1 MERLYRKLE
10 EYSRSDYYPFH
21 MPGHKRNAESV
32 RGDFPFERDITEIEG
47 FDNLHHPED
56 ILLEAQR
63 NVAKLYGVKES
74 FYSVNGSTA
83 ALLSAI
89 SAAVP
94 RNGQILVARNCHKA
108 VYHAIYLRNLKPTY
122 IYPQMDGEW
131 WINGGIFPDKV
142 ERCLA
147 ANPELQAVLITSPTY
162 DGVVSDVKEIAEI
175 AHKYGV
181 PLIVDEAHGAH
192 FHFSNYFPVS
202 AADLGADLVIP
213 TSAAELGADLVIQ
226 SFHKTLPAMTQ
237 TAVLHNC
244 SDLVDSRIIRRF
256 MGIYQTSSPS
266 YILMASMDACMD
278 TMAAEGKQ
286 MFRDFTRILEQ
297 TRKRLSVCKYIR
309 LVDPVKGK
317 NGVFDYDRSKLVFST
332 RASLLSGSDLYH
344 ILLDRYHIQ
353 MEMESENY
361 ALAIA
366 AVGDREEGFERLCQA
381 IEELDQEQ
389 ADLIKAGIPAEENK
403 KLDTRSMHFV
413 LTQMMSMAD
422 AMEAPTEKCPLE
434 ESIGRISAEF
444 AYLYPPGIPLI
455 TPGEQITGQFI
466 RNMRIY
472 MDKGLYLQ
480 GLEDYTNKT
489 ILVVEQQPQ
498 STKEQDEEIHG

>member
-1 MERLYRKLE
+1 MA
-10 EYSRSDYYPFH
+10 D
-21 MPGHKRNAESV
+21 
-32 RGDFPFERDITEIEG
+32 
-47 FDNLHHPED
+47 
-56 ILLEAQR
+56 
-63 NVAKLYGVKES
+63 LYGTREC

-94 RNGQILVARNCHKA
+94 RNGEILVARNCHKA
-108 VYHAIYLRNLKPTY
+108 VYHAIYLRNLMPTY
-122 IYPQMDGEW
+122 IYPQMDNEW

-147 ANPELQAVLITSPTY
+147 ANPNIKAVLITSPTY
-162 DGVVSDVKEIAEI
+162 DGVVSDVKAIAEC
-175 AHKYGV
+175 AHKYGI

-192 FHFSNYFPVS
+192 FHFSNYFP
-202 AADLGADLVIP
+202 

-226 SFHKTLPAMTQ
+226 SLHKTLPAMTQ

-244 SDLVDSRIIRRF
+244 SDRVDSRLIRRF

-278 TMAAEGKQ
+278 TMAAEGMQ

-297 TRKRLSVCKYIR
+297 TRKRLMQCNCIKLAEPERGI
-309 LVDPVKGK
+309 
-317 NGVFDYDRSKLVFST
+317 NGVFDYDRSKLIFST
-332 RASLLSGSDLYH
+332 KDSLMSGSELYH

-381 IEELDQEQ
+381 IEELDREQ
-389 ADLIKAGIPAEENK
+389 AELIKAGLPVNEEKNM
-403 KLDTRSMHFV
+403 DVRSMHFV
-413 LTQMMSMAD
+413 LNQMMTIAE
-422 AMEAPTEKCPLE
+422 ALEAPTKKCPLK

-444 AYLYPPGIPLI
+444 AYLYPPGIPLL

-472 MDKGLYLQ
+472 MEKGLYMQ
-480 GLEDYTNKT
+480 GLEDYTNET
-489 ILVVEQQPQ
+489 ILVVAQN
-498 STKEQDEEIHG
+498 TKEQDNAIHE

>member
-192 FHFSNYFPVS
+192 FHFSNYFP
-202 AADLGADLVIP
+202 

-278 TMAAEGKQ
+278 KLRKDGQQ
-286 MFRDFTRILEQ
+286 MFREFTFNLEKARQ
-297 TRKRLSVCKYIR
+297 RLSKCEKIKLIEGSMIEGSGIY
-309 LVDPVKGK
+309 D
-317 NGVFDYDRSKLVFST
+317 FDRSKLLFST
-332 RASLLSGSDLYH
+332 VGTSVNGHLLH
-344 ILLDRYHIQ
+344 QILRDRYHIE
-353 MEMESENY
+353 MEMAAEKY
-361 ALAIA
+361 VLGIA
-366 AVGDREEGFERLCQA
+366 AVGDTEEGFERLCTA
-381 IEELDQEQ
+381 IEEID
-389 ADLIKAGIPAEENK
+389 AEIQQTDE
-403 KLDTRSMHFV
+403 S
-413 LTQMMSMAD
+413 
-422 AMEAPTEKCPLE
+422 E
-434 ESIGRISAEF
+434 ESQYHTSHARMTQLMTISQAVDAQQRRYSLKESVGKVSAEF
-444 AYLYPPGIPLI
+444 AYLYPPGIPI
-455 TPGEQITGQFI
+455 IVPGEQITGQFV
-466 RNMRIY
+466 RNVRRY
-472 MDKGLYLQ
+472 MEQ
-480 GLEDYTNKT
+480 GLEVQGLSDTSAET
-489 ILVVEQQPQ
+489 ICVAARNEIGQEEYSPA
-498 STKEQDEEIHG
+498 KE

>member
-21 MPGHKRNAESV
+21 MPGHKRNPESV

-47 FDNLHHPED
+47 FDNLHHPEN
-56 ILLEAQR
+56 ILLEAQQ

-122 IYPQMDGEW
+122 IYPQMDSEW

-147 ANPELQAVLITSPTY
+147 ENPEIQAVLLTSPTY
-162 DGVVSDVKEIAEI
+162 DGIVSDIKKVAEI
-175 AHKYGV
+175 AHKYGI

-202 AADLGADLVIP
+202 AA
-213 TSAAELGADLVIQ
+213 ELGADLVVQ
-226 SFHKTLPAMTQ
+226 SLHKTLPAMTQ

-244 SDLVDSRIIRRF
+244 SDLVDSRLIRRF

-278 TMAAEGKQ
+278 TMESDGHQ
-286 MFRDFTRILEQ
+286 MFRKFTKILEQ
-297 TRKRLSVCKYIR
+297 TRKRLSRCKYIR
-309 LVDPVKGK
+309 LVDPVRGE
-317 NGVFDYDRSKLVFST
+317 NGVFDYDRSKLIFST
-332 RASLLSGSDLYH
+332 RYSLMSGSDLYH

-353 MEMESENY
+353 MEMESESY
-361 ALAIA
+361 VLAIA

-381 IEELDQEQ
+381 IEQLDQEQ
-389 ADLIKAGIPAEENK
+389 AELIKAGIPTDNEK
-403 KLDTRSMHFV
+403 QLDTRSMHFV
-413 LTQMMSMAD
+413 LTQMMSMSD
-422 AMEAPTEKCPLE
+422 AMESPTEKCPLE
-434 ESIGRISAEF
+434 ESVGRISAEF

-489 ILVVEQQPQ
+489 ILVVKQPQ
-498 STKEQDEEIHG
+498 STKEQDEEIHE

>member
-10 EYSRSDYYPFH
+10 DYSWSDYYPFH
-21 MPGHKRNAESV
+21 MPGHKRNLESV
-32 RGDFPFERDITEIEG
+32 RGEFPFERDITEIEG

-56 ILLEAQR
+56 ILLEAQK
-63 NVAKLYGVKES
+63 NMADLYGTREC

-94 RNGQILVARNCHKA
+94 RNGEILVARNCHKA
-108 VYHAIYLRNLKPTY
+108 VYHAIYLRNLMPTY
-122 IYPQMDGEW
+122 IYPQMDNEW

-147 ANPELQAVLITSPTY
+147 ANPNIKAVLITSPTY
-162 DGVVSDVKEIAEI
+162 DGVVSDVKAIAEC
-175 AHKYGV
+175 AHKYGI

-192 FHFSNYFPVS
+192 FHFSNYFP
-202 AADLGADLVIP
+202 

-226 SFHKTLPAMTQ
+226 SLHKTLPAMTQ

-244 SDLVDSRIIRRF
+244 SDRVDSRLIRRF

-278 TMAAEGKQ
+278 TMAAEGMQ

-297 TRKRLSVCKYIR
+297 TRKRLMQCNCIKLAEPERGI
-309 LVDPVKGK
+309 
-317 NGVFDYDRSKLVFST
+317 NGVFDYDRSKLIFST
-332 RASLLSGSDLYH
+332 KDSLMSGSELYH

-381 IEELDQEQ
+381 IEELDREQ
-389 ADLIKAGIPAEENK
+389 AELIKAGLPVNEEKNM
-403 KLDTRSMHFV
+403 DVRSMHFV
-413 LTQMMSMAD
+413 LNQMMTIAE
-422 AMEAPTEKCPLE
+422 ALEAPTKKCPLK

-444 AYLYPPGIPLI
+444 AYLYPPGIPLL

-472 MDKGLYLQ
+472 MEKGLYMQ
-480 GLEDYTNKT
+480 GLEDYTNET
-489 ILVVEQQPQ
+489 ILVVAQN
-498 STKEQDEEIHG
+498 TKEQDNAIHE

>member
-1 MERLYRKLE
+1 MRRLYKELE
-10 EYSRSDYYPFH
+10 NYGKSDFYPFH
-21 MPGHKRNAESV
+21 MPGHKRNKACIE
-32 RGDFPFERDITEIEG
+32 GDFPIERDITEIDG
-47 FDNLHHPED
+47 FDDLHHSEG
-56 ILLEAQR
+56 ILLEAQNALSR
-63 NVAKLYGVKES
+63 MYGTRKS
-74 FYSVNGSTA
+74 FFSVNGSTA
-83 ALLSAI
+83 GILTAI
-89 SAAVP
+89 SASVKKG
-94 RNGQILVARNCHKA
+94 GQILVARNCHKA
-108 VYHAIYLRNLKPTY
+108 VYHAIYLRELVPTY
-122 IYPQMDGEW
+122 IYPQSDNDLG
-131 WINGGIFPDKV
+131 INGSISVSRV
-142 ERCLA
+142 ERYLEE
-147 ANPELQAVLITSPTY
+147 NPKIEAVLITSPTY
-162 DGVVSDVKEIAEI
+162 DGVVSDVRKIAET
-175 AHKYGV
+175 AHKHGI

-192 FHFSNYFPVS
+192 FRFSDYFPVS
-202 AADLGADLVIP
+202 AADLGADV
-213 TSAAELGADLVIQ
+213 VIQ

-244 SDLVDSRIIRRF
+244 SDRVDSRLIRRF

-266 YILMASMDACMD
+266 YILMASIDACMD

-361 ALAIA
+361 VLAIA
-366 AVGDREEGFERLCQA
+366 SVGDREEGFERLCQA

>member
-1 MERLYRKLE
+1 MERLYKKLE

-21 MPGHKRNAESV
+21 MPGHKRNPESV
-32 RGDFPFERDITEIEG
+32 RGEFPFERDITEIEG

-56 ILLEAQR
+56 ILLEAQQ
-63 NVAKLYGVKES
+63 NVAKLYGTKES

-147 ANPELQAVLITSPTY
+147 ANPEIQAVLITSPTY
-162 DGVVSDVKEIAEI
+162 DGIVSDIKAIAEI
-175 AHKYGV
+175 AHKYDI

-192 FHFSNYFPVS
+192 FRFSNYFPIS
-202 AADLGADLVIP
+202 AV
-213 TSAAELGADLVIQ
+213 ELGADLVVQ

-244 SDLVDSRIIRRF
+244 SERVESRLIRRF

-278 TMAAEGKQ
+278 TMAADGHQ
-286 MFRDFTRILEQ
+286 MLREFTKMLEQ
-297 TRKRLSVCKYIR
+297 TRKRLSQCQYIR
-309 LVDPVKGK
+309 LVNPVNGE
-317 NGVFDYDRSKLVFST
+317 NGVFDYDRSKLIFST
-332 RASLLSGSDLYH
+332 RYSLMSGSELYH

-366 AVGDREEGFERLCQA
+366 AVGDREEGFDRLCQA
-381 IEELDQEQ
+381 IEELDKEQ
-389 ADLIKAGIPAEENK
+389 AERIKAGIPTNENEQ
-403 KLDTRSMHFV
+403 LDPRAMHFV
-413 LTQMMSMAD
+413 LTQMMSMSE
-422 AMEAPTEKCPLE
+422 AMEAETESCPVE

-472 MDKGLYLQ
+472 MEKGLYLQ
-480 GLEDYTNKT
+480 GLEDYTNET
-489 ILVVEQQPQ
+489 ILVVVQKNSNAQN
-498 STKEQDEEIHG
+498 TKEQDEEIHG

>member
-10 EYSRSDYYPFH
+10 DYSWSDYYPFH
-21 MPGHKRNAESV
+21 MPGHKRNLESV
-32 RGDFPFERDITEIEG
+32 RGEFPFERDITEIEG

-56 ILLEAQR
+56 ILLEAQK
-63 NVAKLYGVKES
+63 NMADLYGTREC

-94 RNGQILVARNCHKA
+94 RNGEILVARNCHKA
-108 VYHAIYLRNLKPTY
+108 VYHAIYLRNLMPTY
-122 IYPQMDGEW
+122 IYPQMDNEW

-147 ANPELQAVLITSPTY
+147 ANPNIKAVLITSPTY
-162 DGVVSDVKEIAEI
+162 DGVVSDVKAIAEC
-175 AHKYGV
+175 AHKYGI

-192 FHFSNYFPVS
+192 FHFSNYFP
-202 AADLGADLVIP
+202 

-226 SFHKTLPAMTQ
+226 SLHKTLPAMTQ

-244 SDLVDSRIIRRF
+244 SDRVDSRLIRRF

-278 TMAAEGKQ
+278 TMAAEGMQ

-297 TRKRLSVCKYIR
+297 TRKRLMQCNCIK
-309 LVDPVKGK
+309 LAEPEKGI
-317 NGVFDYDRSKLVFST
+317 NGVFDYDRSKLIFST
-332 RASLLSGSDLYH
+332 KDSLMSGSELYH

-381 IEELDQEQ
+381 IEELDREQ
-389 ADLIKAGIPAEENK
+389 AELIKAGLPVNEEKNM
-403 KLDTRSMHFV
+403 DVRSMHFV
-413 LTQMMSMAD
+413 LNQMMTIAE
-422 AMEAPTEKCPLE
+422 ALEAPTKKCPLK

-444 AYLYPPGIPLI
+444 AYLYPPGIPLL

-472 MDKGLYLQ
+472 MEKGLYMQ
-480 GLEDYTNKT
+480 GLEDYTNET
-489 ILVVEQQPQ
+489 ILVVAQN
-498 STKEQDEEIHG
+498 TKEQDNAIHE